1 MDKQDP
7 YCRAQGTISNL
18 LGYTIMEKNALK
30 NNVYMCQTESL
41 LSWDW
46 HNTANQLYLLIFF

>member
-1 MDKQDP
+1 MAQLLKKKKEMDKQDP

-41 LSWDW
+41 LS
-46 HNTANQLYLLIFF
+46 